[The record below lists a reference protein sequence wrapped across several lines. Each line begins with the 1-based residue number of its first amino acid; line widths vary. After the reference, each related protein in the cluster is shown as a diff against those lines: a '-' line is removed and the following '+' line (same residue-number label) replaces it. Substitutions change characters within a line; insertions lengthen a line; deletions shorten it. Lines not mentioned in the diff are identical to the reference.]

1 MNYKTFRPLV
11 LAASMAAAV
20 AMAAPPANSGLPA
33 PLQLA
38 AAPVSSDPALDATPR
53 FDLIMNNAPAAAV
66 FAQLVSNTRYNMLV
80 SPEVTGTVSLSL
92 RDTTVMEAL
101 MSLRDLYGYDFKVQG
116 NRITVFSNAVQ
127 TRLYRIN
134 YLPGRRQGASD
145 IRVSSSSITQAG
157 SSSATSMQNSNFLPG
172 KDNSGSGSGGGGG
185 GSGGIGARAEDSA
198 HVRTTSD
205 ADFWREVQAS
215 LSALVGNAN
224 GRQVVLNP
232 AAGVVVVKATPSEQ
246 RQVESYLKAVQV
258 NIERQVMIE
267 AKIVDVALS
276 NDAQQGVNWAA
287 FGSLGSGKISFG
299 SAAPGAVLSG
309 SGDLSDGSNT
319 LTPGASF
326 KPGISSG
333 GIYGLAFQA
342 TNFAAMLNFLQT
354 QGDVQVLSSPRIATL
369 NNQKAVL
376 KVGTDELYITGV
388 SSSTSATATSATS
401 SPTVTLQPFF
411 SGIALDVT
419 PQIDENGNVILHVH
433 PSISVVSERQ
443 KNVDLGSLGQ
453 YKLPLATSAVNE
465 TDSIVRVR
473 DGQIVAIGG
482 LMTHNQK
489 FDKSALPVLGD
500 VPLLGNL
507 FGQKAKIDRKRE
519 LVILMKPTVIRD
531 DQWPETES
539 DTRARSVNLPLLPL
553 KNEPASSAIRP

>member
-1 MNYKTFRPLV
+1 MNTHTIRPFV
-11 LAASMAAAV
+11 LAASMAASV
-20 AMAAPPANSGLPA
+20 VMAAQPANTGLPA
-33 PLQLA
+33 PLLLA
-38 AAPVSSDPALDATPR
+38 AAPVASDPALEATPR
-53 FDLIMNNAPAAAV
+53 FDITMNNAPAAAV

-80 SPEVTGTVSLSL
+80 SPDVTGNVSLSL

-101 MSLRDLYGYDFKVQG
+101 MSLRDLYGYDYKVQG

-157 SSSATSMQNSNFLPG
+157 SGGGGQAQGGNSAPSS
-172 KDNSGSGSGGGGG
+172 SGGSGGGV
-185 GSGGIGARAEDSA
+185 GSRAEDSA

-215 LSALVGNAN
+215 LTAMVGSTG

-232 AAGVVVVKATPSEQ
+232 AAGVVVVKATPSEL
-246 RQVESYLKAVQV
+246 RQVESYLNAVQI

-267 AKIVDVALS
+267 AKIVDVALA
-276 NDAQQGVNWAA
+276 NDSQQGVNWAA

-299 SAAPGAVLSG
+299 TAAPGAVLG
-309 SGDLSDGSNT
+309 NTGDLNDGINMASPGNT
-319 LTPGASF
+319 ASPGSTF
-326 KPGISSG
+326 KPSTAGG

-342 TNFAAMLNFLQT
+342 TNFAAMLNFLET

-388 SSSTSATATSATS
+388 SSNTSSTATSSTS

-419 PQIDENGNVILHVH
+419 PQIDDQGNVILHVH

-489 FDKSALPVLGD
+489 FDKSALPVLGN

-507 FGQKAKIDRKRE
+507 FGQKATVDRKRE
-519 LVILMKPTVIRD
+519 LVILMKPTVIRNE
-531 DQWPETES
+531 QWPESDS
-539 DTRARSVNLPLLPL
+539 DTRARSVGMPVVPL
-553 KNEPASSAIRP
+553 KTEQLGSAIRP

>member
-1 MNYKTFRPLV
+1 MNTQTFRPFV
-11 LAASMAAAV
+11 LAASMAASV
-20 AMAAPPANSGLPA
+20 AFAAQPANSGLPA

-38 AAPVSSDPALDATPR
+38 AAPVASDPALEATPR
-53 FDLIMNNAPAAAV
+53 FDITMNNAPAAAV

-80 SPEVTGTVSLSL
+80 SPDVTGTVSLSL

-101 MSLRDLYGYDFKVQG
+101 MSLRDLYGYDYKVQG

-157 SSSATSMQNSNFLPG
+157 GGAGGQAQGAGNSAA
-172 KDNSGSGSGGGGG
+172 GGGNNGAGG
-185 GSGGIGARAEDSA
+185 VGSRAEDSA

-215 LSALVGNAN
+215 LTALVGSTN

-232 AAGVVVVKATPSEQ
+232 AAGVVVVKATPGEL
-246 RQVESYLKAVQV
+246 RQVESYLNAVQI

-267 AKIVDVALS
+267 AKIVDVALA
-276 NDAQQGVNWAA
+276 NDSQQGVNWAA

-299 SAAPGAVLSG
+299 TAAPGAVLG
-309 SGDLSDGSNT
+309 NSGDLSDGSNT
-319 LTPGASF
+319 ATPGGSF
-326 KPGISSG
+326 KPSTAGG

-342 TNFAAMLNFLQT
+342 TNFAAMLNFLET

-388 SSSTSATATSATS
+388 SSNTSSTATSSTS

-419 PQIDENGNVILHVH
+419 PQIDDQGNVILHVH

-489 FDKSALPVLGD
+489 FDKSALPVLGN

-507 FGQKAKIDRKRE
+507 FGQKAKVDRKRE
-519 LVILMKPTVIRD
+519 LVILMKPTVIRNE
-531 DQWPETES
+531 QWPES
-539 DTRARSVNLPLLPL
+539 DADSRARSVGLPVVPL
-553 KNEPASSAIRP
+553 KSEQQGSAQRP

>member
-1 MNYKTFRPLV
+1 MNTHTFRPFV
-11 LAASMAAAV
+11 LAASLAASMVMAAQ
-20 AMAAPPANSGLPA
+20 PANTGLPP

-38 AAPVSSDPALDATPR
+38 AAPVASDPALEATPR
-53 FDLIMNNAPAAAV
+53 FDITMNNAPAAAV

-101 MSLRDLYGYDFKVQG
+101 MSLRDLYGYDYKVQG

-157 SSSATSMQNSNFLPG
+157 AGAGGQGQGGNSAA
-172 KDNSGSGSGGGGG
+172 GGGGNG
-185 GSGGIGARAEDSA
+185 GGVGSRAEDSS

-215 LSALVGNAN
+215 LTALVGSAN

-232 AAGVVVVKATPSEQ
+232 AAGVVVVKATPSEL
-246 RQVESYLKAVQV
+246 RQVESYLSAVQV

-276 NDAQQGVNWAA
+276 NDSQQGVNWAA

-299 SAAPGAVLSG
+299 TAAPSAVLG
-309 SGDLSDGSNT
+309 NTGDLSDGTNT
-319 LTPGASF
+319 ATPGSTL
-326 KPGISSG
+326 KPGTAGG

-342 TNFAAMLNFLQT
+342 TNFAAMLNFLET

-388 SSSTSATATSATS
+388 SSNTSSTATSSTS

-419 PQIDENGNVILHVH
+419 PQIDDQGNVILHVH

-489 FDKSALPVLGD
+489 FDKSALPFLGN

-507 FGQKAKIDRKRE
+507 FGQKAKVDRKRE
-519 LVILMKPTVIRD
+519 LVILMKPTVIRNE
-531 DQWPETES
+531 QWPESES
-539 DTRARSVNLPLLPL
+539 DSRARSVGMPSVPLMPQ
-553 KNEPASSAIRP
+553 PSGSAIRP

>member
-1 MNYKTFRPLV
+1 MNTKTFRPFV
-11 LAASMAAAV
+11 LAASMAASV
-20 AMAAPPANSGLPA
+20 AMAAQPATSGLPP

-38 AAPVSSDPALDATPR
+38 AAPVASDPALEAVPR
-53 FDLIMNNAPAAAV
+53 FDITMNNAPAAAV

-80 SPEVTGTVSLSL
+80 SPDVTGTVSLTL

-101 MSLRDLYGYDFKVQG
+101 MSLRDLYGYDYKVQG

-127 TRLYRIN
+127 TRLFRIN

-145 IRVSSSSITQAG
+145 IRVSSSSITQ
-157 SSSATSMQNSNFLPG
+157 
-172 KDNSGSGSGGGGG
+172 SGSGSGGQSQGGNSAAGG
-185 GSGGIGARAEDSA
+185 GSNGGGVGSRAEDSA

-215 LSALVGNAN
+215 LTALVGSTN

-232 AAGVVVVKATPSEQ
+232 SAGVVVVKATPGEL
-246 RQVESYLKAVQV
+246 RQVESYLQAVQI

-276 NDAQQGVNWAA
+276 NDSQQGVNWAA

-299 SAAPGAVLSG
+299 TATPGAILG
-309 SGDLSDGSNT
+309 STGDLSDGLNT
-319 LTPGASF
+319 ATPGSNL
-326 KPGISSG
+326 KPSTAGG

-342 TNFAAMLNFLQT
+342 TNFAAMLNFLET

-388 SSSTSATATSATS
+388 SSNTSSTATSSTS

-419 PQIDENGNVILHVH
+419 PQIDDQGHVILHVH
-433 PSISVVSERQ
+433 PSISVVTERQ

-482 LMTHNQK
+482 LMAHNQK
-489 FDKSALPVLGD
+489 FDKSALPVLGN
-500 VPLLGNL
+500 VPLLGNF

-519 LVILMKPTVIRD
+519 LVILMKPTVIRNE
-531 DQWPETES
+531 QWPESES
-539 DTRARSVNLPLLPL
+539 DSRARSVGMPSVPLMH
-553 KNEPASSAIRP
+553 EAAGSAMRP

>member
-1 MNYKTFRPLV
+1 MNTHTIRPFV
-11 LAASMAAAV
+11 LAASMAASV
-20 AMAAPPANSGLPA
+20 VMAAQPANTGLPA
-33 PLQLA
+33 PLLLA
-38 AAPVSSDPALDATPR
+38 AAPVASDPALEATPR
-53 FDLIMNNAPAAAV
+53 FDITMNNAPAAAV

-80 SPEVTGTVSLSL
+80 SPDVTGNVSLSL

-101 MSLRDLYGYDFKVQG
+101 MSLRDLYGYDYKVQG

-157 SSSATSMQNSNFLPG
+157 SGGGGQAQGGNSAPSS
-172 KDNSGSGSGGGGG
+172 SGGSGGGV
-185 GSGGIGARAEDSA
+185 GSRAEDSA

-215 LSALVGNAN
+215 LTAMVGSTG

-232 AAGVVVVKATPSEQ
+232 AAGVVVVKATPSEL
-246 RQVESYLKAVQV
+246 RQVESYLNAVQI

-267 AKIVDVALS
+267 AKIVDVALA
-276 NDAQQGVNWAA
+276 NDSQQGVNWAA

-299 SAAPGAVLSG
+299 TAAPGAVLGS

-319 LTPGASF
+319 ATPGSGI
-326 KPGISSG
+326 KPSTAGG

-342 TNFAAMLNFLQT
+342 TNFAAMLNFLET

-388 SSSTSATATSATS
+388 SSNTSSTATSSTS

-419 PQIDENGNVILHVH
+419 PQIDDQGNVILHVH

-489 FDKSALPVLGD
+489 FDKSALPVLGN

-507 FGQKAKIDRKRE
+507 FGQKATVDRKRE
-519 LVILMKPTVIRD
+519 LVILMKPTVIRNE
-531 DQWPETES
+531 QWPESDS
-539 DTRARSVNLPLLPL
+539 DTRARSVGMPVVPL
-553 KNEPASSAIRP
+553 KTEQLGSAIRP

>member
-1 MNYKTFRPLV
+1 MNTKTFCPFV
-11 LAASMAAAV
+11 LAASMAASV
-20 AMAAPPANSGLPA
+20 AFAAQPANTGLPA

-38 AAPVSSDPALDATPR
+38 AAPVASDPALEAAPR
-53 FDLIMNNAPAAAV
+53 FDITMNNAPAAAV

-101 MSLRDLYGYDFKVQG
+101 MSLRDLYGYDYKVQG

-127 TRLYRIN
+127 TRLFRIN

-157 SSSATSMQNSNFLPG
+157 
-172 KDNSGSGSGGGGG
+172 G
-185 GSGGIGARAEDSA
+185 GSGGQAQGGNSAAGGGNSGGGVGSRAEDSA

-215 LSALVGNAN
+215 LTALVGSAN

-232 AAGVVVVKATPSEQ
+232 AAGVVVVKATPSEL
-246 RQVESYLKAVQV
+246 RQVESYLNAVQV

-276 NDAQQGVNWAA
+276 NDSQQGVNWAA

-299 SAAPGAVLSG
+299 TAAPGAVLG
-309 SGDLSDGSNT
+309 GTGDLSDGSNT
-319 LTPGASF
+319 ASPGNTF
-326 KPGISSG
+326 KPSTAGG

-342 TNFAAMLNFLQT
+342 TNFAAMLNFLET

-388 SSSTSATATSATS
+388 SSNTSSTATSSTS

-419 PQIDENGNVILHVH
+419 PQIDDQGNVILHVH

-489 FDKSALPVLGD
+489 FDKSALPVLGN

-507 FGQKAKIDRKRE
+507 FGQKAKVDRKRE
-519 LVILMKPTVIRD
+519 LVILMKPTVIRNE
-531 DQWPETES
+531 QWPESEADS
-539 DTRARSVNLPLLPL
+539 RARSVGMPIVPL
-553 KNEPASSAIRP
+553 KTEQLGSAIRP

>member
-1 MNYKTFRPLV
+1 MNTHTIRPFV
-11 LAASMAAAV
+11 LAASMAASV
-20 AMAAPPANSGLPA
+20 AMAAQPANTGLPA
-33 PLQLA
+33 PLLLA
-38 AAPVSSDPALDATPR
+38 AAPVASDPALEATPR
-53 FDLIMNNAPAAAV
+53 FDITMNNAPAAAV

-80 SPEVTGTVSLSL
+80 SPDVTGTVSLSL
-92 RDTTVMEAL
+92 RDTTVIEAL
-101 MSLRDLYGYDFKVQG
+101 MSLRDLYGYDYKVQG
-116 NRITVFSNAVQ
+116 NRITVYSNAVQ

-157 SSSATSMQNSNFLPG
+157 GGSGGQGQGGNSAPSS
-172 KDNSGSGSGGGGG
+172 SGSGGGV
-185 GSGGIGARAEDSA
+185 GSRAEDSA

-215 LSALVGNAN
+215 LTAMVGSTA

-232 AAGVVVVKATPSEQ
+232 AAGVVVVKATPSEL
-246 RQVESYLKAVQV
+246 RQVESYLNAVQI

-267 AKIVDVALS
+267 AKIVDVALA
-276 NDAQQGVNWAA
+276 NDSQQGVNWAA

-299 SAAPGAVLSG
+299 TAGPGAVLSN

-319 LTPGASF
+319 ATPGSAL
-326 KPGISSG
+326 KPNNAGG

-388 SSSTSATATSATS
+388 SSNTSSTATSSTS

-419 PQIDENGNVILHVH
+419 PQIDDQGNVILHVH

-500 VPLLGNL
+500 VPFLGNL
-507 FGQKAKIDRKRE
+507 FGQKATVDRKRE
-519 LVILMKPTVIRD
+519 LVILMKPTVIRNE
-531 DQWPETES
+531 QWPETES
-539 DTRARSVNLPLLPL
+539 DSRARSAGMPGLPLRSE
-553 KNEPASSAIRP
+553 NMGAVIRP